1 MSQSRSDADRATQR
15 ATDRSYADPEGRSA
29 VRVNVRQ
36 LKCNLGRALDLS
48 SGGVRLLSRRK
59 LTGWHEI
66 RLFDRDG
73 GVRID
78 AEVRW
83 SRPHGL
89 WKHEIGLQF
98 LNVPSDIAAKL
109 TALVFRNRI
118 Y

>member
-1 MSQSRSDADRATQR
+1 MSRSPSDPVSPIKRAS
-15 ATDRSYADPEGRSA
+15 DRSDADPEGRSA
-29 VRVNVRQ
+29 VRVKVRQ
-36 LKCNLGRALDLS
+36 LKCNLGRVLDIS

-59 LTGWHEI
+59 LRGWHEI

-73 GVRID
+73 SVRID

-98 LNVPSDIAAKL
+98 FNVPPDIAVQL
-109 TALVFRNRI
+109 TTLVSKNRI
-118 Y
+118 